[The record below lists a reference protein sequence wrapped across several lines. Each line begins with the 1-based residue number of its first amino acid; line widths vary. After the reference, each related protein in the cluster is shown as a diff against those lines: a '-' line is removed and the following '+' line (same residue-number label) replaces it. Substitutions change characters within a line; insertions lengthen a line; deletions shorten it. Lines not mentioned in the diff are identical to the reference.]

1 MLFNMMLQVC
11 LWRKKH
17 LLCERNE
24 SMKSLS
30 MKRFMVRLVAFMA
43 AFLLLAA
50 GAYWIIKDDWALTA
64 VQTDSVSMGYLLP
77 AGSEVAQA
85 IDLPMDGLERVTIV
99 PHFDTAERDGQ
110 VTVSLLD
117 GSEVLWTAEV
127 PAAELVSDKENEIAV
142 EPVIRDKAALTL
154 LVQPNETGLAL
165 WAGTTMSAGKFD
177 VSVSTAGLQ
186 VNGETAEGSLVLSLT
201 GHNVLNAQRWYW
213 PVAAVLLVLS
223 TGLICL
229 THVQLKRGKRSLL
242 TMVVTL
248 YNQYK
253 YLLKQLVDRD
263 FRVKYKASAL
273 GMIWSFLN
281 PLLTMMVYLLV
292 FSTIFSSDIEYF
304 PVYLMSGIVLFSY
317 FSDATNLGMGSI
329 VGNSALITKVY
340 MPKMIYP
347 LSKVLSSA
355 INFCISLIP
364 LFLVMLLTGVPIH
377 KSILLLPV
385 VILFLLVFSFGMS
398 LILATLNVFF
408 RDTQFLWGVLLTLV
422 NFLTPVFY
430 PESIIPAQFLT
441 LYHMNPLYQII
452 YFMRKIILDG
462 VSPTPVTYLYCIVSS
477 GLTLL
482 FGIWVF
488 RKNQDRFV
496 LYL

>member
-1 MLFNMMLQVC
+1 
-11 LWRKKH
+11 
-17 LLCERNE
+17 
-24 SMKSLS
+24 MKALGEKPFL
-30 MKRFMVRLVAFMA
+30 MRLAAFMA
-43 AFLLLAA
+43 AFMLLAA
-50 GAYWIIKDDWALTA
+50 GVYWIVKDDWTLTA

-77 AGSEVAQA
+77 AGSTVSQA
-85 IDLPMDGLERVTIV
+85 VDTPMDGLNSISIT
-99 PHFDTAERDGQ
+99 PHFDTAERAGT
-110 VTVSLLD
+110 VTFSLLD
-117 GSEVLWTAEV
+117 GDDLLWTAEV
-127 PAAELVSDKENEIAV
+127 PAEELASDKANDI
-142 EPVIRDKAALTL
+142 PVSPVLYGTKALTL
-154 LVQPNETGLAL
+154 SIQPNDTGLAL
-165 WAGTTMSAGKFD
+165 WAGTMMSAGKFD
-177 VSVSTAGLQ
+177 VAVSASGLL
-186 VNGETAEGSLVLSLT
+186 VDGNPAEGSLVFSLT
-201 GHNVLNAQRWYW
+201 GHNVLNAHLWYW
-213 PVAAVLLVLS
+213 PAALVLLAAAAAV
-223 TGLICL
+223 ICL
-229 THVQLKRGKRSLL
+229 THVQLSQGKRSPM

-281 PLLTMMVYLLV
+281 PLLTMMVYLFV
-292 FSTIFSSDIEYF
+292 FSTIFSNDTPNF

-317 FSDATNLGMGSI
+317 FSDATNLGMISI

-347 LSKVLSSA
+347 LSKVLSAA
-355 INFCISLIP
+355 INLCISLIP
-364 LFLVMLLTGVPIH
+364 LFLVMLMTGVTIH

-385 VILFLLVFSFGMS
+385 VILFLLVFSFGVS

-408 RDTQFLWGVLLTLV
+408 RDTQFLWGVLLTML

-441 LYHMNPLYQII
+441 VYHMNPLYQIV

-462 VSPTPVTYLYCIVSS
+462 VSPTPVTYLYCILSS
-477 GLTLL
+477 GLVLL

>member
-1 MLFNMMLQVC
+1 MPFLADGRIGC
-11 LWRKKH
+11 
-17 LLCERNE
+17 
-24 SMKSLS
+24 MKALS
-30 MKRFMVRLVAFMA
+30 MKQFMVRLAAFMVI
-43 AFLLLAA
+43 FMLLAA
-50 GAYWIIKDDWALTA
+50 GVYWIIRDDWTLTA
-64 VQTDSVSMGYLLP
+64 VETDAVSRGYLLP
-77 AGSEVAQA
+77 AGSQVSQSLS
-85 IDLPMDGLERVTIV
+85 LPMDGLEILTIV
-99 PHFDTAERDGQ
+99 PHFDTEERAG
-110 VTVSLLD
+110 TATLSLLAQD
-117 GSEVLWTAEV
+117 SVLWTV
-127 PAAELVSDKENEIAV
+127 DAAAADMESDKEYSICIAPALSST
-142 EPVIRDKAALTL
+142 EPLTL
-154 LVQPNETGLAL
+154 QIQPNDTGMAL
-165 WAGTTMSAGKFD
+165 WAGDTMSAGKFD
-177 VSVSTAGLQ
+177 VAVSASGLQ
-186 VNGETAEGSLVLSLT
+186 VEGQEAAGSLVFTLK
-201 GHNVLNAQRWYW
+201 GHKVLNAQRWYW
-213 PVAAVLLVLS
+213 PVVLVLLAAV
-223 TGLICL
+223 TALICL
-229 THVQLKRGKRSLL
+229 THKQVEQGKRSLL
-242 TMVVTL
+242 TMVVAL
-248 YNQYK
+248 YSQYR
-253 YLLKQLVDRD
+253 YLLKQLVERD

-281 PLLTMMVYLLV
+281 PLLTMLVYLFV
-292 FSTIFSSDIEYF
+292 FSTIFSNDTANF

-355 INFCISLIP
+355 VNLCISLVP
-364 LFLVMLLTGVPIH
+364 LFLVMLLTGMTIH

-385 VILFLLVFSFGMS
+385 VILFLIAFTFGAS

-408 RDTQFLWGVLLTLV
+408 RDTQFLWGVLLTML

-430 PESIIPAQFLT
+430 PESIIPAQFAT

-462 VSPTPVTYLYCIVSS
+462 VSPTPVTYLYCILAS

-482 FGIWVF
+482 FGIWIF

>member
-1 MLFNMMLQVC
+1 MM
-11 LWRKKH
+11 KK
-17 LLCERNE
+17 
-24 SMKSLS
+24 
-30 MKRFMVRLVAFMA
+30 FMVRLVAFVA
-43 AFLLLAA
+43 AFMLLAA
-50 GAYWIIKDDWALTA
+50 GVYWIIKDDWTLTA

-77 AGSEVAQA
+77 AGSEISQT
-85 IDLPMDGLERVTIV
+85 IEIPMDGLEHVTVV
-99 PHFDTAERDGQ
+99 PHFDMAEREGQ
-110 VTVSLLD
+110 ATFSLLEGD
-117 GSEVLWTAEV
+117 TVLWTTAVSAEK
-127 PAAELVSDKENEIAV
+127 LISDKENVIDV
-142 EPVIRDKAALTL
+142 EPVLQDRTTLTL

-165 WAGTTMSAGKFD
+165 WAGNTMSAGKFD
-177 VSVSTAGLQ
+177 VAVSTMGLQ
-186 VNGETAEGSLVLSLT
+186 VNGETVDGSLVLSLT

-213 PVAAVLLVLS
+213 PVAAVMLVLA

-229 THVQLKRGKRSLL
+229 THMQLKHGQRSLL
-242 TMVVTL
+242 TMTVTL
-248 YNQYK
+248 FNQYK
-253 YLLKQLVDRD
+253 YLIKQLVERD

-273 GMIWSFLN
+273 GMVWSFLN

-304 PVYLMSGIVLFSY
+304 PVYLMSGIVLFSF
-317 FSDATNLGMGSI
+317 FSDSTNLGMGSI
-329 VGNSALITKVY
+329 VGNSSLITKVY

-364 LFLVMLLTGVPIH
+364 LFLVMMMTRVAFH
-377 KSILLLPV
+377 KSLLLLPV

-408 RDTQFLWGVLLTLV
+408 RDTQFLWGVLLTLL

-441 LYHMNPLYQII
+441 IYHMNPLYQII

-462 VSPTPVTYLYCIVSS
+462 VSPTPVTYLYCIASS

-488 RKNQDRFV
+488 RKYQDRFV
-496 LYL
+496 LHL